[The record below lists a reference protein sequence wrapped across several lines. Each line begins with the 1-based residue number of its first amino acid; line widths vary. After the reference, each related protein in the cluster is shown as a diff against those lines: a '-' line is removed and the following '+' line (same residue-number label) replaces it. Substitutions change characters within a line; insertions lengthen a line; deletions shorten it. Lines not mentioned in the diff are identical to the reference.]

1 MANNTGSVQDK
12 SKELGSSVSHAASD
26 VKNKAADLGSAAVG
40 QAKDAAAHAA
50 SQARDMA
57 SNLAGQARDAASTAG
72 RRLSDAASYAG
83 DRADDATSSVGGSMK
98 SLASQVRQNAPHEGM
113 LGSAA
118 GYAAGALDRTG
129 SYLQDQGLS
138 GMAEDFT
145 GLIRRNPIPALLIG
159 VAVGF
164 LIARATSSRS

>member
-12 SKELGSSVSHAASD
+12 SKDLGSSVSHAASD
-26 VKNKAADLGSAAVG
+26 VKNKAADLGSAAMG
-40 QAKDAAAHAA
+40 QAKDAASHL
-50 SQARDMA
+50 S
-57 SNLAGQARDAASTAG
+57 GQARDAVSAAG
-72 RRLSDAASYAG
+72 NRLNDAANYAG
-83 DRADDATSSVGGSMK
+83 QRAEDATSTVGGSMR
-98 SLASQVRQNAPHEGM
+98 SLAGQVRQTAPHEGM

-118 GYAAGALDRTG
+118 SGVASALDRTG
-129 SYLQDQGLS
+129 QYVQEQGLS
-138 GMAEDFT
+138 GMAGDFT